1 MTTSTLAQMGN
12 SFAVKEH
19 VGLFKAASNY
29 DIFDLTTGK
38 LLLTCREPKLGL
50 LTKILRFTDFKRMT
64 PFALEV
70 RTEASQLILEVK
82 RGIAFFR
89 SRVNVS
95 DSDGRLLG
103 TFQQKLL
110 SIGGKFD
117 VLDANDQVACT
128 LQGKWTGWDFRFVQ
142 GDTELA
148 RVTKKWSG
156 IGKELLTTADNYVLD
171 ISPSVANNHSVRA
184 LIVAAV
190 LCIDK
195 VLKE

>member
-1 MTTSTLAQMGN
+1 MTTCTLAQMGN

-29 DIFDLTTGK
+29 DIFDLRTGK
-38 LLLTCREPKLGL
+38 LLLTCREPKLSK
-50 LTKILRFTDFKRMT
+50 LTKILRFTKYGRMT

-70 RTEASQLILEVK
+70 RTEASQLIIEVK
-82 RGIAFFR
+82 RGAAFFR
-89 SRVNVS
+89 SRVTVS
-95 DSDGRLLG
+95 DGDGRLLG

-171 ISPSVANNHSVRA
+171 ISPSVANNDSIRG
-184 LIVAAV
+184 LIIGAV